1 MREHRPGE
9 EKFETARRWQAARA
23 VRRQI
28 AGLTVLGLL
37 VLALSLWRAGLR
49 NVFTAGWWHW

>member
-1 MREHRPGE
+1 MRPSDISPSEIE
-9 EKFETARRWQAARA
+9 IARREQMARA